1 MHFCTKCGN
10 MYYLKLKNMEDNSS
24 SNLVY
29 YCRKCGNDDENIL
42 EIKIIYMLAEMN

>member
-24 SNLVY
+24 SNLFIIV
-29 YCRKCGNDDENIL
+29 ENV
-42 EIKIIYMLAEMN
+42 EMKMKIF